1 MTKKKSRSS
10 NVPIIIEVKYITEGA
25 EITFD
30 NESETLSISSGGGF
44 VGGLNVWDIVKALEM
59 QGLI

>member
-10 NVPIIIEVKYITEGA
+10 KGPGPIEVKYITEEA
-25 EITFD
+25 ELTFD
-30 NESETLSISSGGGF
+30 TDSSTLSISSGGGF

-59 QGLI
+59 QGII